1 MAATHTCTHSV
12 LLSLSLSL
20 FPSLSPACV
29 CSLALLL
36 SCSRSVCRSLSL
48 SLSLLCARSLSR
60 SDNTGCGVPLCKWLS
75 QNAPHVPSLILV
87 RNNNIA
93 RQVYEAGATCAVYQD
108 FLAGK
113 EFQLLME
120 AEVGKV
126 GFDHS
131 GDSFLQRERTLNQN
145 FRPSGLTRHASM
157 RSQPAPWK
165 DRGADHKDE
174 LEDEE
179 NDAVLNMIG
188 RFM

>member
-1 MAATHTCTHSV
+1 MHTFC
-12 LLSLSLSL
+12 LALSLSFSL
-20 FPSLSPACV
+20 PFSLSRVCV
-29 CSLALLL
+29 LSRSFALLL
-36 SCSRSVCRSLSL
+36 SLRLSFSLSL